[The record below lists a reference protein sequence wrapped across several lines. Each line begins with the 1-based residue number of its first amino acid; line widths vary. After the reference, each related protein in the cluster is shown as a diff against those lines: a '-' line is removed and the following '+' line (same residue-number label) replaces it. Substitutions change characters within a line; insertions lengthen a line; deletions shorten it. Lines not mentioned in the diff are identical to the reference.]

1 MKQNNNNPNLLNVH
15 SIVPVSVSMG
25 PGRRYVIW
33 VQGCS
38 RYCPD
43 CINPLTH
50 SHKPRFLIAP
60 RRLVNSILAVPE
72 IEGLTV
78 TGGEPFEQPVAVGCL
93 CRMVKE
99 KGLSV
104 MVFTGW
110 TYESICRSDDPDVKS
125 LLEQADLLVDGPFV
139 PDQIDNRLLWRG
151 SSNQQIYFLTDRY
164 SPDVLGDNQPRLEG
178 RLSTGSPLELSGFWN
193 KSDMT
198 ILADHLAAEA
208 GIVLEP
214 AEVDNKNVE

>member
-15 SIVPVSVSMG
+15 SIVPVSSSMG
-25 PGRRYVIW
+25 PGLRYVVW

-38 RYCPD
+38 RHCPD

-50 SHKPRFLIAP
+50 SHEPRTLIVP
-60 RRLVNSILAVPE
+60 RRLATSILAEPD

-78 TGGEPFEQPVAVGCL
+78 TGGEPFEQPVAVSNL
-93 CRMVKE
+93 CQAVRK

-104 MVFTGW
+104 MIFTGW
-110 TYESICRSDDPDVKS
+110 TYESICRSDNPTLKS
-125 LLEQADLLVDGPFV
+125 LLWQVDILVDGPFI
-139 PDQIDNRLLWRG
+139 PNQIDNRLLWRG

-164 SPDVLGDNQPRLEG
+164 SPDVLNNNQPRLEG
-178 RLSTGSPLELSGFWN
+178 RLATGSPLQLSGFWN
-193 KSDMT
+193 KSDMGV
-198 ILADHLAAEA
+198 LAERLAADA

-214 AEVDNKNVE
+214 AEVDTKNVR